1 MSLDPSLE
9 LDSDPSLELD
19 PDHSLELGCILV

>member
-9 LDSDPSLELD
+9 LDSDPSPELD
-19 PDHSLELGCILV
+19 PDPSLELGCILV